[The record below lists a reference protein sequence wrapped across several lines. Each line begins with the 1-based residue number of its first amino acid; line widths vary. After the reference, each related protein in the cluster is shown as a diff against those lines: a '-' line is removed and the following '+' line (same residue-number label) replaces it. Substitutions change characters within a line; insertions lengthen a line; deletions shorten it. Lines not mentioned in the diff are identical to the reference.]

1 LQIYGGQLHS
11 RRGGMSLSVR
21 GSMTAE
27 FLLTAKNRARI
38 ISAPMAKPAAEAALR
53 TATRANPAFAKS
65 WYNLAD
71 FAG

>member
-1 LQIYGGQLHS
+1 
-11 RRGGMSLSVR
+11 
-21 GSMTAE
+21 MTAE

-38 ISAPMAKPAAEAALR
+38 ISAPMAKPTAEAALR